1 MFRREAR
8 LILLAVELFVAAT
21 SIVCG
26 LGLAVGVIQ
35 FPLTFLDGSPFGD
48 YVAPGLLMAIV
59 VGGVPLLAAAALRA
73 RHVAGLPLS
82 ALAGLILLA
91 FEVVEVVTIDRNTGG
106 WLPLVLT
113 LQSAYTA
120 LGLVMLALA
129 AYLWA
134 WAPARKSPRL
144 RHARYG

>member
-48 YVAPGLLMAIV
+48 YVAPGLLMASV

-73 RHVAGLPLS
+73 RHAAGLPLS

-134 WAPARKSPRL
+134 WAPAWKSPRL